1 MLVFKTMKYHYK
13 NKNKETISLLNL
25 LCHISKN
32 IYNVTLY
39 YLRQSYFENKKI
51 GTYFDVIK
59 EIKSNENYHILNT
72 YQSLCII
79 RNAYTNMMKYIKGK
93 GCLPKYLSK
102 NSYYPL
108 ITDQIRPILF
118 QNKKCI
124 KLPLSNLVRTGK
136 VFKTTYEDHLIDKF
150 LKESRLSKGK
160 NIYFPIPK
168 ELYDKKIHQIRI
180 VPKKEE
186 YDIEFSYSTKN
197 ENKEN
202 CSEDIVGIDLGI
214 SNLMAIGT
222 TKKEGFI
229 IDGKRLKSIY
239 QYYNKQVA
247 YYQSK
252 LPKDIYHTKRLNHL
266 ERRLKSRVEDYL
278 NKAVSQVMRYC
289 KEEGIGKI
297 VIGWNKRIKE
307 GGIKNKKVKGKD
319 KHKVNQSFC
328 NIPLSRLK
336 NKLILKGEELGL
348 IVECINESYT
358 SKCSFIDNDEITGN
372 HYSGIRIKRG
382 LYQTKE
388 GYIINADMNA
398 AFNMIR
404 KYKSITKESKYIGFM
419 CRGLTNPSRV
429 QVKL

>member
-1 MLVFKTMKYHYK
+1 MFKTLKYHYK

-39 YLRQSYFENKKI
+39 ILRQSYFKNKEI
-51 GTYFDVIK
+51 GTYFDIIK
-59 EIKSNENYHILNT
+59 EVMPNENTHILNT

-79 RNAYTNMMKYIKGK
+79 RNAHTNMMKFIKGRTH
-93 GCLPKYLSK
+93 LPKYLPK
-102 NSYYPL
+102 NSFYPL
-108 ITDQIRPILF
+108 ITDQIRSIVF
-118 QNKKCI
+118 QHKKCI
-124 KLPLSNLVRTGK
+124 KLPLSNQVRTGK
-136 VFKTTYEDHLIDKF
+136 VFKTIYDDHLINQF
-150 LKESRLSKGK
+150 LKESHLSKGK

-186 YDIEFSYSTKN
+186 YYIEFSYSTK
-197 ENKEN
+197 EEPIITS
-202 CSEDIVGIDLGI
+202 SEEIIGIDLGI
-214 SNLMAIGT
+214 SNLMAIGSS
-222 TKKEGFI
+222 KRCGYI

-239 QYYNKQVA
+239 QYYNKQKS

-252 LPKDIYHTKRLNHL
+252 LPKDIYQTKRLISLRNRL
-266 ERRLKSRVEDYL
+266 ETKVEDYL
-278 NKAVSQVMRYC
+278 NKAVFQVMRYC
-289 KEEGIGKI
+289 KEEGIGRI
-297 VIGWNKRIKE
+297 VIGWNKGIKE
-307 GGIKNKKVKGKD
+307 GGIKNKEAKGKD

-336 NKLILKGEELGL
+336 NKLILKGKEQGL
-348 IVECINESYT
+348 SVICINEAYT
-358 SKCSFIDNDEITGN
+358 SRCSFIDNDKITRGY
-372 HYSGIRIKRG
+372 YSGERIKRG

-388 GYIINADMNA
+388 GYIINADINA

-404 KYKSITKESKYIGFM
+404 KYKSNTNQSKYIGFM

>member
-1 MLVFKTMKYHYK
+1 MFKTMKYHYK
-13 NKNKETISLLNL
+13 NKNKETTSLLNL

-32 IYNVTLY
+32 IYNTTLY
-39 YLRQSYFENKKI
+39 HLRQAYFNHKEI

-72 YQSLCII
+72 YQSMCTL
-79 RNAYTNMMKYIKGK
+79 RNAHTNMMKFIKGK
-93 GCLPKYLSK
+93 SYLPKYLPK
-102 NSYYPL
+102 NSVYPL
-108 ITDQIRPILF
+108 ITDQVRPILF

-124 KLPLSNLVRTGK
+124 KLPLSNLLRTGK
-136 VFKTTYEDHLIDKF
+136 VFKTSYKDNLINKF

-168 ELYDKKIHQIRI
+168 ELYDKKIHQVRI
-180 VPKKEE
+180 VPKNKE
-186 YDIEFSYSTKN
+186 YYIEFSYSTIEETTISSSN
-197 ENKEN
+197 
-202 CSEDIVGIDLGI
+202 DIIGIDLGI
-214 SNLMAIGT
+214 SNLMAIGS

-247 YYQSK
+247 YYQSN
-252 LPKDIYHTKRLNHL
+252 LPKDIYQTKRLNNLRKRL
-266 ERRLKSRVEDYL
+266 ESRVEDYL
-278 NKAVSQVMRYC
+278 NKAVSQVIKYC
-289 KEEGIGKI
+289 KEEGIGRI

-307 GGIKNKKVKGKD
+307 GGIKNKELGGKD

-336 NKLILKGEELGL
+336 NKFIFKGKEQGIET
-348 IVECINESYT
+348 VVINEAYT
-358 SKCSFIDNDEITGN
+358 SKCSFIDNDEITSTN
-372 HYSGIRIKRG
+372 YSGIRIKRG

-388 GYIINADMNA
+388 GHIINADMNA

-404 KYKSITKESKYIGFM
+404 KYKSNTNKSYIGFM

>member
-1 MLVFKTMKYHYK
+1 MFKTMEYHYK
-13 NKNKETISLLNL
+13 NKNKETVSLLNL

-32 IYNVTLY
+32 IYNSTLY
-39 YLRQSYFENKKI
+39 HLRQAYFKNKEI
-51 GTYFDVIK
+51 GTYFDTIK
-59 EIKSNENYHILNT
+59 EIMHNENYHILNT

-79 RNAYTNMMKYIKGK
+79 RNAYTNVMKFIRGK
-93 GCLPKYLSK
+93 GNLPRYLSK

-124 KLPLSNLVRTGK
+124 KLPLSNLLRTGK
-136 VFKTTYEDHLIDKF
+136 VFKINYEDHLIDKF
-150 LKESRLSKGK
+150 IRESRLSKGK

-168 ELYDKKIHQIRI
+168 ELYDKKLHQIRI
-180 VPKKEE
+180 IPKKEE
-186 YDIEFSYSTKN
+186 YYIEFSYSTIE
-197 ENKEN
+197 ENKQTS
-202 CSEDIVGIDLGI
+202 SEDIVGIDLGI

-222 TKKEGFI
+222 TKTEGII

-252 LPKDIYHTKRLNHL
+252 LPKDIYQSRRLINLRKRL
-266 ERRLKSRVEDYL
+266 EFRVEDYL
-278 NKAVSQVMRYC
+278 NKAVSQVIKYC
-289 KEEGIGKI
+289 KEEGIGRI

-307 GGIKNKKVKGKD
+307 GGIKNKEVKGKD
-319 KHKVNQSFC
+319 KHKVNQSFS

-336 NKLILKGEELGL
+336 NKLILKGEEQG
-348 IVECINESYT
+348 IETVVINEAYT
-358 SKCSFIDNDEITGN
+358 SRCSFIDNDEITN
-372 HYSGIRIKRG
+372 TTYSGIRIERG

-404 KYKSITKESKYIGFM
+404 KYKSITNKSYIGFM

>member
-1 MLVFKTMKYHYK
+1 MFKTMKYHYK

-32 IYNVTLY
+32 IYNATLY
-39 YLRQSYFENKKI
+39 YLRQAYFNNKEI
-51 GTYFDVIK
+51 GTYFDIIK

-72 YQSLCII
+72 YQSICII
-79 RNAYTNMMKYIKGK
+79 RNAYTNMMKFIKGK
-93 GCLPKYLSK
+93 SYLPKYLPK
-102 NSYYPL
+102 NSAYPL

-136 VFKTTYEDHLIDKF
+136 VFKTSYKDDLINQF

-168 ELYDKKIHQIRI
+168 ELYDKTIHQVRI
-180 VPKKEE
+180 VPKRNE
-186 YDIEFSYSTKN
+186 YYIEFSYSTIE
-197 ENKEN
+197 ENKQN
-202 CSEDIVGIDLGI
+202 SSNDIIGIDLGI
-214 SNLMAIGT
+214 SNLIAIGS
-222 TKKEGFI
+222 TKRCGII

-247 YYQSK
+247 YYQRK
-252 LPKDIYHTKRLNHL
+252 LPKDIYQTKRLNNLRKGL
-266 ERRLKSRVEDYL
+266 ESRVEDYL
-278 NKAVSQVMRYC
+278 NKAVSQVIKYC
-289 KEEGIGKI
+289 KEEGIGRI
-297 VIGWNKRIKE
+297 VIGWNKGIKE
-307 GGIKNKKVKGKD
+307 GGIRNKELVGKD

-336 NKLILKGEELGL
+336 NKLILKGKEQGL
-348 IVECINESYT
+348 IVTCIYEAYT
-358 SKCSFIDNDEITGN
+358 SKCSFIDNDEMSSGD
-372 HYSGIRIKRG
+372 YSGIRIKRG

-404 KYKSITKESKYIGFM
+404 KYKSSTNKSYIGFM

>member
-1 MLVFKTMKYHYK
+1 MFKTMKYHYK

-39 YLRQSYFENKKI
+39 HLRKAYFENKEI
-51 GTYFDVIK
+51 GSYYDIIK
-59 EIKSNENYHILNT
+59 EIMINENYHILNT
-72 YQSLCII
+72 YQSICII
-79 RNAYTNMMKYIKGK
+79 RNAYANMLKFIKGK
-93 GCLPKYLSK
+93 SYLPKYLPK
-102 NSYYPL
+102 NSTYPL
-108 ITDQIRPILF
+108 ITDQVRPILF

-124 KLPLSNLVRTGK
+124 KLPLSNQVRTGK
-136 VFKTTYEDHLIDKF
+136 AFKTTYEADLINKF
-150 LKESRLSKGK
+150 LKESQLTKGK

-168 ELYDKKIHQIRI
+168 ELYDKKIHQMRV
-180 VPKKEE
+180 VPRKEE
-186 YDIEFSYSTKN
+186 YYIEFSYSTLEEKKQISN
-197 ENKEN
+197 EE
-202 CSEDIVGIDLGI
+202 ILGIDLGI
-214 SNLMAIGT
+214 NNLMTIGT
-222 TKKEGFI
+222 TKKEGYI

-252 LPKDIYHTKRLNHL
+252 LPKDIYQTKRLNNLRKRL
-266 ERRLKSRVEDYL
+266 ESRVENYL
-278 NKAVSQVMRYC
+278 NNAVSQVIKYC
-289 KEEGIGKI
+289 KEEEIGRI
-297 VIGWNKRIKE
+297 VIGWNKGIKE
-307 GGIKNKKVKGKD
+307 GGIKNKELEGKD

-336 NKLILKGEELGL
+336 NKLVLKGKEQGL
-348 IVECINESYT
+348 MVECINESYT
-358 SKCSFIDNDEITGN
+358 SKCSFIDHDEISSR

-382 LYQTKE
+382 LYQAKE

-404 KYKSITKESKYIGFM
+404 KYKSNTNKSKYLGFM

>member
-1 MLVFKTMKYHYK
+1 MFKTMKYHYK
-13 NKNKETISLLNL
+13 NKNKETTSLLNL

-39 YLRQSYFENKKI
+39 YLRQAYFNHKEI
-51 GTYFDVIK
+51 GTYFDIIK
-59 EIKSNENYHILNT
+59 EIKDNENYHILNT
-72 YQSLCII
+72 YQSICTI
-79 RNAYTNMMKYIKGK
+79 RNAYTNMMKFIKGK
-93 GCLPKYLSK
+93 GELPKYLPK
-102 NSYYPL
+102 NSTYPL

-136 VFKTTYEDHLIDKF
+136 VFKTTYEDHLVNKF
-150 LKESRLSKGK
+150 LKESYLSKGK

-180 VPKKEE
+180 VPKKKE
-186 YDIEFSYSTKN
+186 YYIEFSYSTIEEPKIFSN
-197 ENKEN
+197 E
-202 CSEDIVGIDLGI
+202 VLGIDLGV

-239 QYYNKQVA
+239 QNYNKQVG

-252 LPKDIYHTKRLNHL
+252 LPKNVHQTKRLVQFNQ
-266 ERRLKSRVEDYL
+266 RLNRKVEDYL
-278 NKAVSQVMRYC
+278 NKAVSQVIKYC
-289 KEEGIGKI
+289 KEEGIGRI
-297 VIGWNKRIKE
+297 VVGWNKRIKE
-307 GGIKNKKVKGKD
+307 GGIKNKEVKGKD
-319 KHKVNQSFC
+319 KHNVNQSFC
-328 NIPLSRLK
+328 NMPLSRLK
-336 NKLILKGEELGL
+336 NKLILKGEEQG
-348 IVECINESYT
+348 IETVVINESYT
-358 SKCSFIDNDEITGN
+358 SKCSFIDNDEISNGY
-372 HYSGIRIKRG
+372 YSGVRIKRG

-388 GYIINADMNA
+388 GYIINADINA

-404 KYKSITKESKYIGFM
+404 KYKSNTNQSKYLGFM
-419 CRGLTNPSRV
+419 CRGLTNPSRI

>member
-1 MLVFKTMKYHYK
+1 MFKTMKYHYK
-13 NKNKETISLLNL
+13 NKNKETTSLLNL

-32 IYNVTLY
+32 IYNTTLY
-39 YLRQSYFENKKI
+39 HLRQAYFNHEEI
-51 GTYFDVIK
+51 GTYFDIIK
-59 EIKSNENYHILNT
+59 EIKDNENYHILNT
-72 YQSLCII
+72 YTSICTI
-79 RNAYTNMMKYIKGK
+79 RNAYTNMMKLIKGK
-93 GCLPKYLSK
+93 AYLPKYLPK
-102 NSYYPL
+102 NSVYPL

-136 VFKTTYEDHLIDKF
+136 AFKTTYEDHLINKF
-150 LKESRLSKGK
+150 LKESKLSKGK

-168 ELYDKKIHQIRI
+168 ELYDKKIHQVRI

-186 YDIEFSYSTKN
+186 YYIEFSYSTI
-197 ENKEN
+197 EETSITS
-202 CSEDIVGIDLGI
+202 SEDIIGIDLGI

-247 YYQSK
+247 YYQSN

-266 ERRLKSRVEDYL
+266 RKRLESRVEDYL
-278 NKAVSQVMRYC
+278 NKAVSQVIKYC
-289 KEEGIGKI
+289 KEEGIGRI

-307 GGIKNKKVKGKD
+307 GGIKNKELEGKE

-336 NKLILKGEELGL
+336 NKLIIKGEELGL
-348 IVECINESYT
+348 IVTCVNESYT
-358 SKCSFIDNDEITGN
+358 SKCSFIDSDEISNGS
-372 HYSGIRIKRG
+372 YSGIRIKRG

-404 KYKSITKESKYIGFM
+404 KYKSSIK
-419 CRGLTNPSRV
+419 
-429 QVKL
+429 